1 MKRFVREIFKLLLLM
16 SFVSILQPVGSKFLE
31 RYQRAEAT
39 YGAGWTAPQL
49 NNFRHTAGLQLI
61 GQSRHVIHK
70 SESKKN
76 LSELE
81 YEIATLRRE
90 WGRRRVPV
98 EFKDAYLRFPR
109 VFNCLENASRFLK
122 EARNSTD
129 QNRKEYLLLSY
140 ESELLIA
147 EEELDK
153 LEAEFGSDRFLEIL
167 AEQST

>member
-1 MKRFVREIFKLLLLM
+1 MKRFVREIFKLLLLICL
-16 SFVSILQPVGSKFLE
+16 VSILQPVGSKFLA

-39 YGAGWTAPQL
+39 YATGCTAPQL
-49 NNFRHTAGLQLI
+49 NDFRHTAGLHLI
-61 GQSRHVIHK
+61 GLSRHVIHK

-109 VFNCLENASRFLK
+109 VFNCLGNASCFLK

-129 QNRKEYLLLSY
+129 QYRKEYLLLGY

-147 EEELDK
+147 EEELVK
-153 LEAEFGSDRFLEIL
+153 LEAEFSSDKFLKIL
-167 AEQST
+167 AERS